1 MLVYEENY
9 FEIND
14 LIFVALCECAVG
26 LVIKLPVTSVLR
38 IAHANRRVI
47 ETAWLCA
54 TRSNWKENVKC
65 LLDYCTD
72 DCIEYRLKTQR
83 NKKNNKLEN
92 EYEY

>member
-47 ETAWLCA
+47 ETA
-54 TRSNWKENVKC
+54 
-65 LLDYCTD
+65 
-72 DCIEYRLKTQR
+72 
-83 NKKNNKLEN
+83 
-92 EYEY
+92 